1 MKRTPLKIG
10 NLTASLPLIQGG
22 MGIGISLGGL
32 AGAVAREGAV
42 GIISAAQIGFREPD
56 FAQNP
61 LAANLRAMKT
71 EFEKAKAMAPKGI
84 IGFNIMVAMKHYE
97 EYVRQ
102 AVKIGADLIISGAGI
117 PSDLPRLTAGS
128 DTKLVPIVSTNKAA
142 KVILRYWEKKY
153 NRLPDM
159 VVVEGPEAGGHLG
172 FSLEEL
178 QQYGH
183 SPKETGKDLSRSE
196 CASTESVSQTENNC
210 QTQCTESRESP
221 LNYEAECQGILQTVA
236 EYGTRHGKHIPAAAA
251 GGIDTPEAASR
262 MFALGFDAVQ
272 VASRFVTT
280 EECDADIY
288 YKESYLRANKADIA
302 LVKSPVGMPGR
313 AIYNKF
319 MEQVAAGKK
328 FPPTHCYQCLRSCNP
343 TEIPYCITEALV
355 HAATGDVENALL
367 FCGANAYK
375 QKKIETVKE
384 VIENLLQECV

>member
-1 MKRTPLKIG
+1 MNRTPLKIG

-56 FAQNP
+56 FAKNP
-61 LAANLRAMKT
+61 LAANLRAMKK
-71 EFEKAKAMAPKGI
+71 EFEKAKALAPKGI

-97 EYVRQ
+97 EYVKQ

-117 PSDLPRLTAGS
+117 PSELPRFAASS

-142 KVILRYWEKKY
+142 KVVLRYWEKKY
-153 NRLPDM
+153 NRVPDM

-178 QQYGH
+178 KQYGH
-183 SPKETGKDLSRSE
+183 SRKENGKEGNFAECVTAENTCQAKADSLSE
-196 CASTESVSQTENNC
+196 CIRNQ
-210 QTQCTESRESP
+210 ESP
-221 LNYEAECQGILQTVA
+221 LNYESECQAILQTVEA
-236 EYGTRHGKHIPAAAA
+236 YGDRHGKRIPVAAA

-262 MFALGFDAVQ
+262 MFSLGFDAVQ
-272 VASRFVTT
+272 AASRFVTT
-280 EECDADIY
+280 EECDADIR
-288 YKESYLRANKADIA
+288 YKESYLHAGKEDIV

-313 AIYNKF
+313 AIQNRL

-328 FPPTHCYQCLRSCNP
+328 FPPKHCYQCLKSCNP
-343 TEIPYCITEALV
+343 AEIPYCITEALMQ
-355 HAATGDVENALL
+355 AADGNVEEALL
-367 FCGANAYK
+367 FCGAKAYK
-375 QKKIETVKE
+375 QKKLETVKE

>member
-1 MKRTPLKIG
+1 MNRTPLKIG

-56 FAQNP
+56 FAKNP
-61 LAANLRAMKT
+61 LAANLRAMKK
-71 EFEKAKAMAPKGI
+71 EFEKAKALAPKGI

-97 EYVRQ
+97 EYVKQ

-117 PSDLPRLTAGS
+117 PSELPRYAEGAH
-128 DTKLVPIVSTNKAA
+128 TKLVPIVSTNKAA
-142 KVILRYWEKKY
+142 KVVLRYWEKKY
-153 NRLPDM
+153 NRVPDM

-183 SPKETGKDLSRSE
+183 SRKEDGKEANAAKDGITENTCQAEANSLSE
-196 CASTESVSQTENNC
+196 C
-210 QTQCTESRESP
+210 SRNQESP
-221 LNYEAECQGILQTVA
+221 LNYESECQAILQTVE
-236 EYGTRHGKHIPAAAA
+236 EYGDRHGKHIPVAAA
-251 GGIDTPEAASR
+251 GGIDTPEAVSR
-262 MFALGFDAVQ
+262 MFSLGFDAVQ

-280 EECDADIY
+280 EECDADIR
-288 YKESYLRANKADIA
+288 YKESYLHAGKEDIV

-313 AIYNKF
+313 AIQNRL

-328 FPPTHCYQCLRSCNP
+328 FPPKHCYQCLKSCNP
-343 TEIPYCITEALV
+343 AEIPYCITEALM
-355 HAATGDVENALL
+355 HAADGNVDQALL

-375 QKKIETVKE
+375 QEKLETVKE